1 MKTEAFKPYKHKGS
15 IIYSPKNKEFL
26 EGLADKLVYMPQ
38 SEKNKMHD
46 RAVFTGGIHYRVIIS
61 GKGKVMLVS
70 GNPLAGSKRGAT
82 IFLAEE

>member
-1 MKTEAFKPYKHKGS
+1 MTEKFKPYKHKGS

-26 EGLADKLVYMPQ
+26 EGLAEKIAHLPQ

-46 RAVFTGGIHYRVIIS
+46 RAVVTGGIHYRVIIS
-61 GKGKVMLVS
+61 GKGKVMLIS
-70 GNPLAGSKRGAT
+70 GSPASDKTRGAT